1 MTPSRNERR
10 TLINDIPLARDRHTT
25 LQEADGMRSS
35 EDDLAALKE
44 ELAAARCVGPKET
57 VAAISV
63 ERDQGRKERTG

>member
-1 MTPSRNERR
+1 MTPSKNGRK
-10 TLINDIPLARDRHTT
+10 LMINDIPLTRDRHTT

-44 ELAAARCVGPKET
+44 ELATARGVGSKET

-63 ERDQGRKERTG
+63 KR

>member
-1 MTPSRNERR
+1 MM
-10 TLINDIPLARDRHTT
+10 INDIPLTRDRHTT

-44 ELAAARCVGPKET
+44 ELATARGVGSKET

-63 ERDQGRKERTG
+63 KR